1 MTKMDYN
8 KDETIRA
15 KELAEKKLAEMGV
28 VGAKRFAL
36 KAQNLYPELDGL
48 PQLLATLDVYISAYK
63 KINGEVNWYRVLAVQ
78 PFADE
83 DTIRKHYRKMALV
96 LHPDKNKSV
105 GADGAFKILSQAWNF
120 LSDKAKIIA
129 YNQKRNLRGSYTNV
143 SHGKSSSS
151 ATTSPNGFHK
161 FPDENISN
169 TSGWNGAT
177 YSTPAPSTMRND
189 TFWTTCNSC
198 KMHFEYS
205 RVYINVNLPC
215 INCHTHFFVVETP
228 APAINTSSKYTPF
241 SDFMQQ
247 QNSASLIMLD
257 TRDFLSAHNKSQTDI
272 TRGKNL
278 QMKCHPSQKTDA
290 GVDLNKGPLREDPIN
305 GLLGPSTIQ
314 GVMFDTS
321 HLREFVVSIDI
332 EKSSDSIRETAGTSL
347 LGIVLIRPVVF
358 GVL

>member
-1 MTKMDYN
+1 MDYN

-189 TFWTTCNSC
+189 TFWTTCNSST
-198 KMHFEYS
+198 KFRQSHNAGHARFS
-205 RVYINVNLPC
+205 GISTKITQKGGFPRSGSNINVSSSAFFTNEATGV
-215 INCHTHFFVVETP
+215 THSAGETL
-228 APAINTSSKYTPF
+228 K
-241 SDFMQQ
+241 
-247 QNSASLIMLD
+247 
-257 TRDFLSAHNKSQTDI
+257 SAHNKSQTDI

-290 GVDLNKGPLREDPIN
+290 GLVTE
-305 GLLGPSTIQ
+305 S
-314 GVMFDTS
+314 S
-321 HLREFVVSIDI
+321 ASI
-332 EKSSDSIRETAGTSL
+332 SSFAAKI
-347 LGIVLIRPVVF
+347 
-358 GVL
+358 